1 MLDGDAGAWAG
12 RRGVTEIGN
21 DMTEKTELTGCDI
34 SLLKRALAIAVAA
47 LEQAPPEL
55 KSVSTQYDM
64 NKLLGRLV
72 ESDDEWILYVDQTR
86 EIVGGGAD

>member
-1 MLDGDAGAWAG
+1 MIDGDAGAKAD
-12 RRGVTEIGN
+12 RRAVTEIGN
-21 DMTEKTELTGCDI
+21 DMTEKTELTGYDL

-47 LEQAPPEL
+47 IERAPPQF

-64 NKLLGRLV
+64 NELLGRLV
-72 ESDDEWILYVDQTR
+72 ESDDELILYVDQAR